1 MNHCILMA
9 EIVEVP
15 QLRYTSDNQT
25 PIAEFKV
32 KIAGLRPEDSPSQFK
47 VVGWGNLAQ
56 TIQEASY
63 GPGDRVVIEGR
74 LTMKSVD
81 RPEGF
86 REKQAEIT
94 AQRLHRVAELQSML
108 LAEAAP
114 IAEGSGGDGNGD
126 GDGNRGD
133 GTRPAATPSVPTAS
147 QPATT
152 TPDYDE
158 IPF

>member
-9 EIVEVP
+9 EIVEIP

-32 KIAGLRPEDSPSQFK
+32 KIAGLRPDDSPSQFK
-47 VVGWGNLAQ
+47 AVGWGNLAQ
-56 TIQEASY
+56 AIQEASY

-74 LTMKSVD
+74 LTMKTID

-94 AQRLHRVAELQSML
+94 VQRLHRITDLQSMTM
-108 LAEAAP
+108 AEASP
-114 IAEGSGGDGNGD
+114 IAEG
-126 GDGNRGD
+126 NRSSSPVASN
-133 GTRPAATPSVPTAS
+133 PASTS
-147 QPATT
+147 TT

>member
-9 EIVEVP
+9 EIVEIP

-32 KIAGLRPEDSPSQFK
+32 KIAGLRSEDSPSQFK

-56 TIQEASY
+56 TIQDSGYA
-63 GPGDRVVIEGR
+63 PGDRVVIEGR

-94 AQRLHRVAELQSML
+94 AQRLHRIAELQSMM

-114 IAEGSGGDGNGD
+114 IAEGNVGGGSSTTTSRAPSANTPPPA
-126 GDGNRGD
+126 NQ
-133 GTRPAATPSVPTAS
+133 PAA
-147 QPATT
+147 

>member
-32 KIAGLRPEDSPSQFK
+32 KIAGLRPDDSPSQFK
-47 VVGWGNLAQ
+47 AVGWGNLAQ
-56 TIQEASY
+56 TIQDSSY
-63 GPGDRVVIEGR
+63 GAGDRVVIEGR

-94 AQRLHRVAELQSML
+94 VQRLHRIAELQSMMM
-108 LAEAAP
+108 AEAPP
-114 IAEGSGGDGNGD
+114 ISEGSSASNS
-126 GDGNRGD
+126 
-133 GTRPAATPSVPTAS
+133 RPAAAAPPVATSP
-147 QPATT
+147 PAA

>member
-9 EIVEVP
+9 EIVDVP

-25 PIAEFKV
+25 PIAEFKI
-32 KIAGLRPEDSPSQFK
+32 KIAGLRSDDSPSQFK
-47 VVGWGNLAQ
+47 AVGWGNLAQ

-63 GPGDRVVIEGR
+63 APGDRVVIEGR
-74 LTMKSVD
+74 LTIKSVN

-86 REKQAEIT
+86 REKQAEVT
-94 AQRLHRVAELQSML
+94 VQRLHRIAEMQSLML
-108 LAEAAP
+108 ADAPP
-114 IAEGSGGDGNGD
+114 IAEGSSNES
-126 GDGNRGD
+126 REATQ
-133 GTRPAATPSVPTAS
+133 TRPPASS
-147 QPATT
+147 QPATN

>member
-32 KIAGLRPEDSPSQFK
+32 KIAGLRPDDSPSQFK
-47 VVGWGNLAQ
+47 AVGWGNLAQ
-56 TIQEASY
+56 TIQDASY

-94 AQRLHRVAELQSML
+94 VQRLHRIAELQSMTM
-108 LAEAAP
+108 AEAPP
-114 IAEGSGGDGNGD
+114 IAEGGGSS
-126 GDGNRGD
+126 
-133 GTRPAATPSVPTAS
+133 TRSSSSTTSAPPAGQPAAAS
-147 QPATT
+147 
-152 TPDYDE
+152 DYDE

>member
-1 MNHCILMA
+1 MA

-32 KIAGLRPEDSPSQFK
+32 KIAGLRPDDSPSQFK
-47 VVGWGNLAQ
+47 AIGWGNLAQ
-56 TIQEASY
+56 TIQDASY

-94 AQRLHRVAELQSML
+94 VQRLHRIAEMQAMMM
-108 LAEAAP
+108 AEAAP
-114 IAEGSGGDGNGD
+114 IAEGNNPQGNSS
-126 GDGNRGD
+126 
-133 GTRPAATPSVPTAS
+133 PAAAAPTSPPTAT
-147 QPATT
+147 QPASS